1 MVVKIVYTLLAL
13 CDHQDVFFFCSLVS
27 SLLLERLTKYLFFT
41 NCSFNSHTHSL
52 SPSLSRN
59 CSFCF
64 ILFPRIALDFDF
76 ANNLDKPVT
85 AV

>member
-1 MVVKIVYTLLAL
+1 MCSSFVLWFLPCCLNDSPSTFSLFLLP
-13 CDHQDVFFFCSLVS
+13 
-27 SLLLERLTKYLFFT
+27 LEDP